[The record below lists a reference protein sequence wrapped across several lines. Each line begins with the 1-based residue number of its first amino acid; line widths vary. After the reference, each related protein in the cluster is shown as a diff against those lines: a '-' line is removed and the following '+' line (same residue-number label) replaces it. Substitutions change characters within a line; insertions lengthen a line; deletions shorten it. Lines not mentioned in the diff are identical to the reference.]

1 MLMTFREILILQQKI
16 MKSIVLILS
25 VCSVMLVSCGGNGEK
40 VHIKTVKGQSN
51 LKEDRKVISNAQL
64 NLEISGMS
72 CEKGC
77 GGTIRKA
84 LKQTGGID
92 RVSYDFEEGRTT
104 QIAKI
109 SLDSNKVKL
118 EDIKRIISSLNEN
131 QFTTGK
137 HEWASLK

>member
-1 MLMTFREILILQQKI
+1 
-16 MKSIVLILS
+16 MKSIVIFITVVGFALA
-25 VCSVMLVSCGGNGEK
+25 SCNDSGEK
-40 VHIKTVKGQSN
+40 VHIKTVKGQTGKN
-51 LKEDRKVISNAQL
+51 QEKKVIANTQL

-84 LKQTGGID
+84 LKQTGGVD
-92 RVSYDFEEGRTT
+92 RVSYDFVEGRET

-109 SLDSNKVKL
+109 SLDSNKVDL
-118 EDIKRIISSLNEN
+118 EKVKKVISALNEN

-137 HEWASLK
+137 SEWNSIR

>member
-1 MLMTFREILILQQKI
+1 MKSIILILTLA
-16 MKSIVLILS
+16 SCVF
-25 VCSVMLVSCGGNGEK
+25 VSCNESSEK
-40 VHIKTVKGQSN
+40 VHIKTVKGQRN
-51 LKEDRKVISNAQL
+51 KNEDKKVIANTQL

-84 LKQTGGID
+84 LKQTGGVD
-92 RVSYDFEEGRTT
+92 RVSYDFVEGRET

-109 SLDSNKVKL
+109 SLDSNKVDL
-118 EDIKRIISSLNEN
+118 EKVKKVISALNEN

-137 HEWASLK
+137 SEWNSIR